1 MVVEYLGWKICLQV
15 CYDLRFPVFVRN
27 TENYDPILNVAS
39 WPSTRIDARDT
50 LLKARAI
57 ENQCYVFGLNRVGN
71 DGNKLQ
77 YNGSSHCFFA
87 DGSEIALLKD
97 NLIYAELDKDLLIDF
112 RTKFPFLADR
122 DNFSISI

>member
-1 MVVEYLGWKICLQV
+1 MIKDIFFPMQKKISFIRQEKKKVVVEYLGWKICLQV

-27 TENYDPILNVAS
+27 TENYDLILNVAS
-39 WPSTRIDARDT
+39 WPSTRIDAWDT

-77 YNGSSHCFFA
+77 YNGSSHCFFC
-87 DGSEIALLKD
+87 
-97 NLIYAELDKDLLIDF
+97 
-112 RTKFPFLADR
+112 
-122 DNFSISI
+122 